1 MSELKLR
8 SEAATLGREMGLSG
22 SELSNFVT
30 ATLDEIKLEREH
42 DERLKKLENERLEIE
57 RLTKEKENEV
67 EQKRIDAATEQK
79 KLELEHQYKLEQIK
93 ASNAIKGENL
103 EVAGNPFGGVIPQ
116 IQLPSFNEEKDSF
129 DAYINR
135 FEMMAKS
142 QKWSKDQWALCLMSL
157 LSGTALETV
166 QRMDP
171 SEMVDYDK
179 VKETLMHRFR
189 LTGEGFRF
197 KFRKVRPE
205 KNENPEQFA
214 SRMGNFLDR
223 WIELT
228 HIDQTF
234 AGLYD
239 LVKREQFMN
248 CCSKEMNA
256 FIKEKECKNMTEV
269 IKWAKTYVQAHGL
282 HTFTYTNRQVYQNNS
297 QKYNEQ
303 KNQSGKKH
311 LSVFDGKK
319 GNSQHKASGD
329 KPSEIHRVSKRI
341 SCFICGGNHLARE
354 CPQKKKLPVSQG
366 MIKHDDKNMVE
377 KSLGEQP
384 LRNEGTSAWI
394 HF

>member
-8 SEAATLGREMGLSG
+8 REAATLGREMGLSG

-30 ATLDEIKLEREH
+30 ATLDEIKLERER

-57 RLTKEKENEV
+57 RLTKEKE
-67 EQKRIDAATEQK
+67 R

-248 CCSKEMNA
+248 FCSKEMNA
-256 FIKEKECKNMTEV
+256 FIK
-269 IKWAKTYVQAHGL
+269 
-282 HTFTYTNRQVYQNNS
+282 
-297 QKYNEQ
+297 
-303 KNQSGKKH
+303 
-311 LSVFDGKK
+311 
-319 GNSQHKASGD
+319 
-329 KPSEIHRVSKRI
+329 
-341 SCFICGGNHLARE
+341 
-354 CPQKKKLPVSQG
+354 
-366 MIKHDDKNMVE
+366 
-377 KSLGEQP
+377 
-384 LRNEGTSAWI
+384 
-394 HF
+394 